1 MDSPVRKMQKRNDY
15 NRHKLLRK
23 IRRQRKAQVE
33 QQKVA
38 AEKEIKRRLRVT
50 PPKFGDGKEP
60 TLLDA
65 DKVRMNEQGLFQ
77 DEAGNIVG
85 DSVVLPELTV
95 RAHKGYKSAYDKNV
109 LNTLYNHS
117 KQKML
122 ESLRQGLYE
131 RVDPTSYDIQKAAK
145 QFLYKG
151 RETTEQDI
159 YDALWAKYLNR
170 TNQQVGYDID
180 SFIQP
185 AIYNPTIGTPIGRTY
200 RLLPKSWKHEDNLA
214 PLGDIQLYFLLK
226 SGNKS
231 RLVNGNGTTMT
242 GLGDYTVSLGHDSR
256 GKYMSYYDEWDLSP
270 IGNKAGKIGKDQSFG
285 IGIPFS
291 VYDRRYYTDQEAD
304 SIIKTLDPI
313 YK

>member
-38 AEKEIKRRLRVT
+38 AEKELKRRLRVT

-65 DKVRMNEQGLFQ
+65 DKVRMNKQGLFQ

-95 RAHKGYKSAYDKNV
+95 KAHKGYKSTYDKNV
-109 LNTLYNHS
+109 LNTLYNYS

-122 ESLRQGLYE
+122 ESLRQSTYE
-131 RVDPTSYDIQKAAK
+131 RVDPYSYSIQEAAK

-151 RETTEQDI
+151 RDPYEKDI

-170 TNQQVGYDID
+170 TNQQVGYNID

-200 RLLPKSWKHEDNLA
+200 RLLPKSWKYEDDLA
-214 PLGDIQLYFLLK
+214 PLGDKQLYFLLK
-226 SGNKS
+226 SGNK
-231 RLVNGNGTTMT
+231 RLVSGNRETMT
-242 GLGDYTVSLGHDSR
+242 GLGNYTVSLGRDDR

-270 IGNKAGKIGKDQSFG
+270 IGQKSGKLGKDQSLG
-285 IGIPFS
+285 IGTPFS

-304 SIIKTLDPI
+304 SIIKALDPI
-313 YK
+313 YE